1 MNLLDV
7 QRELTKRGELITST
21 NTGTK
26 SETIAGEKLL
36 NAGIRL
42 LPQFK
47 FGSWSFDY
55 KVKGKP
61 LLIEIDG
68 KVHELQDKKQR
79 DYEKE
84 RFAQIRGFRILRF
97 TNKEAWNGN
106 IVKEVQD
113 MLGNLESSP
122 TEIIIYKQSFVE
134 QIAEWLVNIFRGNK
148 DDEEKNPN

>member
-1 MNLLDV
+1 M
-7 QRELTKRGELITST
+7 TKRGELITST

-26 SETIAGEKLL
+26 SETVAGQKLL
-36 NAGIRL
+36 DAGVKL
-42 LPQFK
+42 LPQFV
-47 FGSWSFDY
+47 FGKWSFDY

-68 KVHELQDKKQR
+68 KVHELEDKKQR

-106 IVKEVQD
+106 IVKEVKD
-113 MLGNLESSP
+113 MLDNLESSP
-122 TEIIIYKQSFVE
+122 TEVLIYKESFVE
-134 QIAEWLVNIFRGNK
+134 QIQDWCKKLFWRGRK
-148 DDEEKNPN
+148 SK

>member
-7 QRELTKRGELITST
+7 QKELTKRGELITST

-26 SETIAGEKLL
+26 SETIAGQKLL
-36 NAGIRL
+36 DSGVKL

-47 FGSWSFDY
+47 FGKWSFDY

-68 KVHELQDKKQR
+68 RIHNLEDKKQR

-97 TNKEAWNGN
+97 TNKEVKNVN
-106 IVKEVQD
+106 IVKDVED
-113 MLGNLESSP
+113 MLDNLESSP
-122 TEIIIYKQSFVE
+122 TETMIYRETFFESVRNWWVKKFK
-134 QIAEWLVNIFRGNK
+134 G
-148 DDEEKNPN
+148 EK